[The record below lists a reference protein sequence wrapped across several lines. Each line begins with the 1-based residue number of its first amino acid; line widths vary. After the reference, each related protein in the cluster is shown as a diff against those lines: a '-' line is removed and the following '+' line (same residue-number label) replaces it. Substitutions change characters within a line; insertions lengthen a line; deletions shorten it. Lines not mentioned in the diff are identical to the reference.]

1 MLRIHTITSAAAAKS
16 YYTQASDYYSEG
28 SELVGEWGG
37 KLAQM
42 MGLSG
47 TVDREGFERLVDGLH
62 PQTGK
67 ELKPRRKDDQRV
79 GIDCVWSGPKSYSV
93 LEAMTGDEDL
103 RQVFRDAKRETQEE
117 MQDDVATRVR
127 KGGADEDRTT
137 GNMLWADYEHSTA
150 RAVKGHVPDMHR
162 HTHSV
167 CMNLTYDP
175 VERRLKAAQFGDL
188 KRDAP
193 YWEAVFEARLAHK
206 LEGLGYAIDRRG
218 GKEWEIAGVP
228 QSVLDKFSK
237 RTDEIETEAERQGI
251 TDADRKG
258 ELGARTRH
266 AKGKGLTPRQLRQ
279 EWDRQLTDPERQ
291 ALGAVHRREIARGPG
306 VTASDAVAYAIRHC
320 FERESVVPQRELTR
334 VALLHGLGSLTPEQ
348 VAGELPRQGVI
359 ARKKEGRMMATTKDV
374 LAEERFITGFAL
386 SGRATMQAAG
396 VPEGLQR
403 GVLDDDQWRA
413 VRGLL
418 GSHDRVN
425 LVDSAAGTG
434 KSTMLKAFDD
444 GLRRSGREVTYL
456 ATTTQAVD
464 VLRRDGF
471 EAETVAKFLVS
482 DKMQEAARGGRVVVD
497 EASMM
502 GHGDAFRLFQTAK
515 ACNLRLDL
523 LGDSAQH
530 GSVARG
536 ALMRVLREHGG
547 IEPFHLAQIKRQESG
562 PYKAAVKLLSEGKTV
577 EGFDRLDALGWVKQM
592 PEGDRDRAI
601 ASDYLHALDG
611 CKTWDEV
618 LVVSPTHAEGE
629 RITDHI
635 RRALRQERRLGEE
648 ERDFTRLVPANLTEA
663 QRGDARNYRPGQV
676 DVLQFHQNGKGF
688 KTGQRVVVADANP
701 SALPV
706 DQAAKFQ
713 AYRTAV
719 LKLAEGDVIR
729 FTSGGKTADGKHQVR
744 NGSAY
749 KVAGFTP
756 SGDIRLENGWTVAQD
771 FGHFRHG
778 YVETSFG
785 AQGKTVRRVLIGQAT
800 ESLPASNREQIYV
813 SASRAKEQLTLYTDD
828 KAALRKAVKQSSA
841 KLAAVDLVNKA
852 SRRTRLQ
859 LRVARM
865 QKMAI
870 LSRTRAGFA
879 TDPKHRRE
887 AERQTTR

>member
-28 SELVGEWGG
+28 SELVGRWGG
-37 KLAQM
+37 KLARM
-42 MGLSG
+42 LNLAG

-62 PQTGK
+62 PRTGQQ
-67 ELKPRRKDDQRV
+67 LKPRRKDDQRV

-103 RQVFRDAKRETQEE
+103 RQAFREAKRETQEE
-117 MQDDVATRVR
+117 MEEDVAARVR
-127 KGGADEDRTT
+127 RGGSDEDRRT
-137 GNMLWADYEHSTA
+137 GNMLWADYEHGTA
-150 RAVKGHVPDMHR
+150 RAVKGQVPDMHR

-175 VERRLKAAQFGDL
+175 VERRIKAAQFGDL

-193 YWEAVFEARLAHK
+193 YWEAAFETRLAHK

-228 QSVLDKFSK
+228 RSVIDKFSK
-237 RTDEIETEAERQGI
+237 RTDEIETQAERLGI
-251 TDADRKG
+251 VDADRKG
-258 ELGARTRH
+258 ELGARTRA
-266 AKGKGLTPRQLRQ
+266 AKGEGLTPDQLRG

-291 ALGAVHRREIARGPG
+291 ALAAVHRREVARGPG
-306 VTASDAVAYAIRHC
+306 VTPSDAVAYAIRHC
-320 FERESVVPQRELTR
+320 FERESVVPERELKR
-334 VALLHGLGSLTPEQ
+334 VALFHGLGSLTPEQ
-348 VAGELPRQGVI
+348 VAAELPRRGVI
-359 ARKKEGRMMATTKDV
+359 AREKDGRKMVTTKAV
-374 LAEERFITGFAL
+374 LAEERFITAFAL
-386 SGRATMQAAG
+386 SGRGTMRSAG
-396 VPEGLQR
+396 VPAGLER
-403 GVLDDDQWRA
+403 GPLDDDQWSA

-444 GLRRSGREVTYL
+444 GMRRSGQKVTYL

-482 DKMQEAARGGRVVVD
+482 DTMQQAAQGGRVVVD

-515 ACNLRLDL
+515 ACDLRIDF
-523 LGDSAQH
+523 LGDSTQH

-536 ALMRVLREHGG
+536 ALMRVLRAHGG
-547 IEPFHLAQIKRQESG
+547 IEPFRLARIKRQESG
-562 PYKAAVKLLSEGKTV
+562 PYRAAVKLLSEGRTL

-592 PEGDRDRAI
+592 PDDDRDRAI
-601 ASDYLHALDG
+601 ASDYLHALDS
-611 CKTWDEV
+611 CKSWDEI

-635 RRALRQERRLGEE
+635 RQALRHAGRLGQE

-663 QRGDARNYRPGQV
+663 QRGEARSYRPGQV

-688 KTGQRVVVADANP
+688 KTGQRISVADTGS
-701 SALPV
+701 SALPL

-713 AYRTAV
+713 AYRTAT
-719 LKLAEGDVIR
+719 LTLAEGDVIR
-729 FTSGGKTADGKHQVR
+729 FTAGGKTADGRHQIR

-749 KVAGFTP
+749 KVAGFDP
-756 SGDIRLENGWTVAQD
+756 SGDVRLENGWTVAKD
-771 FGHFRHG
+771 YGHFRHG

-800 ESLPASNREQIYV
+800 ESLPASNMEQLYV
-813 SASRAKEQLTLYTDD
+813 SASRAKERLTLYTDD
-828 KAALRKAVKQSSA
+828 KEALRKAVKQSSA
-841 KLAAVDLVNKA
+841 KLAAVDLVERA
-852 SRRTRLQ
+852 SRRTRRQ
-859 LRVARM
+859 LRVAQR

-870 LSRTRAGFA
+870 LSRTRMGFA
-879 TDPKHRRE
+879 TNPKDRRE
-887 AERQTTR
+887 AERQATR

>member
-1 MLRIHTITSAAAAKS
+1 MLRIHTIISAAAAKS

-28 SELVGEWGG
+28 SELVGQWGG

-47 TVDREGFERLVDGLH
+47 TVDRESFERLVDGLH
-62 PQTGK
+62 PRTGK

-103 RQVFRDAKRETQEE
+103 RRVFREAKRETQEE
-117 MQDDVATRVR
+117 MQEDVATRVR
-127 KGGADEDRTT
+127 KGGADEDRRT
-137 GNMLWADYEHSTA
+137 GNMLWADYEHGTA

-193 YWEAVFEARLAHK
+193 YWEAAFEARLAHK
-206 LEGLGYAIDRRG
+206 LEGLGYAIDRQG
-218 GKEWEIAGVP
+218 GKAWEIAGVP

-237 RTDEIETEAERQGI
+237 RTDEIETEAERLGI

-266 AKGKGLTPRQLRQ
+266 AKGKGLTPQQLRQ

-291 ALGAVHRREIARGPG
+291 ALGAVHRREIVRGPR

-320 FERESVVPQRELTR
+320 FERESVVPERELKR

-348 VAGELPRQGVI
+348 VAAELPRQGVI
-359 ARKKEGRMMATTKDV
+359 AREKEGRMMATTKAV

-386 SGRATMQAAG
+386 SGRATMRAAG
-396 VPEGLQR
+396 VPEGLPR

-434 KSTMLKAFDD
+434 KSTMLKAYDD
-444 GLRRSGREVTYL
+444 GMRRAGGKVTYL

-482 DKMQEAARGGRVVVD
+482 DKMQEAVRGGRVVVD

-502 GHGDAFRLFQTAK
+502 GHSDALRLFQTAK

-523 LGDSAQH
+523 LGDSGQH

-547 IEPFHLAQIKRQESG
+547 IEPFRLAQIKRQESG
-562 PYKAAVKLLSEGKTV
+562 PYRAAVKLLSEGKTL
-577 EGFDRLDALGWVKQM
+577 EGFDRLDAIGWVKQM
-592 PEGDRDRAI
+592 PEGERDQAI
-601 ASDYLHALDG
+601 ASDYLQALDG
-611 CKTWDEV
+611 CKKWDEV

-635 RRALRQERRLGEE
+635 RQALRQEGRLGQE
-648 ERDFTRLVPANLTEA
+648 EREFSRLVPANLTEA

-688 KTGQRVVVADANP
+688 KTGQRVVVAEANP

-713 AYRTAV
+713 AYRTTA

-729 FTSGGKTADGKHQVR
+729 FTSGGKTADGKHQIR

-749 KVAGFTP
+749 KVTGFAP
-756 SGDIRLENGWTVAQD
+756 SGDIRLENGWTVAKD

-800 ESLPASNREQIYV
+800 ESLPASNMEQIYV

-828 KAALRKAVKQSSA
+828 KAALRKAIKQSSA
-841 KLAAVDLVNKA
+841 KLAAVDLLNKA
-852 SRRTRLQ
+852 SRRTWRQ
-859 LRVARM
+859 LRVAQV

-879 TDPKHRRE
+879 TDAKHRRD